1 MSLPLD
7 GIRVLDLSRVLA
19 GPLVTQM
26 LGDLGAE
33 VIKIERPG
41 DGDDSRNYGPPFLT
55 TEDGHRT
62 RESGFYLSAN
72 RNKQSVTVDLGT
84 AQGQDIV
91 RRLAARS
98 DVLVENF
105 RVGAL
110 AKFGL
115 DYASLSALNPRL
127 VYLSITGYGQTG
139 PMAHRPGYDA
149 IFQAAGGH
157 MAVTGAPDA
166 LAGGGPTR
174 SGLSLV
180 DILASQYATIAILA
194 ALNHRE
200 RSPEGRG
207 QYIDIAL
214 LDSMVAT
221 LSHRGVQ
228 YLISGN
234 NMPRRGN
241 VGGGGSPSQA
251 FRCADGLIMLTVG
264 NDAQWV
270 RFCQALER
278 PELAADP
285 RFSKATLRIENREL
299 LTPTLE
305 AKFATRDKAYW
316 LEALARADIPSG
328 PVNELDEVFA
338 DAQVRQRGMAI
349 SVPHPLSDGLTLLS
363 NPIRFSDTPLNRYES
378 PPLLGQHTDAILRG
392 VLGMTDA
399 ELAALKVVNA
409 I

>member
-1 MSLPLD
+1 MSLPLE
-7 GIRVLDLSRVLA
+7 GFRVLDLSRVLA

-41 DGDDSRNYGPPFLT
+41 EGDDSRNYGPPFLT
-55 TEDGHRT
+55 TEDGKRT

-72 RNKQSVTVDLGT
+72 RNKQSVTVDLST
-84 AQGQDIV
+84 PQGQDII
-91 RRLAARS
+91 RRIAQKS
-98 DVLVENF
+98 DVVVENF
-105 RVGAL
+105 RVGVL

-139 PMAHRPGYDA
+139 EMAHRPGYDA

-157 MAVTGAPDA
+157 MAVTGAPDD
-166 LAGGGPTR
+166 LPGGGPMR

-180 DILASQYATIAILA
+180 DILTSQYATTAILA
-194 ALNHRE
+194 ALIHRE
-200 RSPEGRG
+200 RSPEARG

-228 YLISGN
+228 YLLSGKAS
-234 NMPRRGN
+234 PRRGN

-251 FRCADGLIMLTVG
+251 FKCADGLIVLTVG
-264 NDAQWV
+264 NDAQWA
-270 RFCQALER
+270 RFCEVIGH
-278 PELAADP
+278 PELIADR
-285 RFSKATLRIENREL
+285 RFAQATKRIENRDE

-305 AKFATRDKAYW
+305 ATFATRRKAYW
-316 LEALARADIPSG
+316 LEILGKAEIPSG
-328 PVNELDEVFA
+328 PVNELDEVFV
-338 DAQVRQRGMAI
+338 DAQVRHRGMVV
-349 SVPHPLSDGLTLLS
+349 SVPHPFSAALTLIS
-363 NPIRFSDTPLNRYES
+363 NPIRFSDTPLDRYE
-378 PPLLGQHTDAILRG
+378 PPPTLGQHTEAVLRSL
-392 VLGMTDA
+392 LGFTDA
-399 ELAALKVVNA
+399 EIEALKEAKA